1 MKTSLTAEVKKERQN
16 GGLGYQNI
24 KITAKMTAVS
34 TERAYSAFEK
44 QLRTL
49 CLREFPCGTG
59 SWVY

>member
-1 MKTSLTAEVKKERQN
+1 
-16 GGLGYQNI
+16 
-24 KITAKMTAVS
+24 MTAVS

-59 SWVY
+59 SWVH